1 MAPKELPIPS
11 IRLGLTS
18 NRGSSTS
25 RSGSIW
31 QTVATQ
37 DLVRLLDADPELG
50 DRLAPDELDRA
61 RQQLVAETRRVP
73 TGRWDAAGVLEPGG
87 TPLGLL
93 LIDGLLLRDLDL
105 GRRASTEVLGFG
117 DILRPWDT
125 DSANSDLPF
134 VARWTVLEPL
144 RLAVLDERFL
154 YAAVRYPAIIDALF
168 ARASRRQRGLSV
180 RLVVNQLVRL
190 EDRLMLALW
199 ALAERWGRVTPDG
212 VLVPMGLTHSALARL
227 VGARRPSVTS
237 ALGDLAQN
245 RLLERTEEGWLL
257 RGDPAHLVDPVT
269 ERLLAPAQA

>member
-1 MAPKELPIPS
+1 M
-11 IRLGLTS
+11 T
-18 NRGSSTS
+18 GSL
-25 RSGSIW
+25 RRA
-31 QTVATQ
+31 VAAH
-37 DLVRLLDADPELG
+37 DLVRLLEADPELG
-50 DRLAPDELDRA
+50 DRLAPEELERA
-61 RQQLVAETRRVP
+61 THQLVAEVLRVP
-73 TGRWDAAGVLEPGG
+73 TGRWDAAGTLEPGG

-93 LIDGLLLRDLDL
+93 ILDGLLLRDLDL

-125 DSANSDLPF
+125 DSASSELPL

-154 YAAVRYPAIIDALF
+154 HLAVRYPRIIDALF
-168 ARASRRQRGLSV
+168 ARSARRHRGLAV

-190 EDRLMLALW
+190 EDRLLLALW

-237 ALGDLAQN
+237 ALGDLSRD
-245 RLLERTEEGWLL
+245 RLLERTEDGWLL

-269 ERLLAPAQA
+269 ERLLSPA